1 MKKLIKNIKDLPE
14 EHKFVILM
22 GSIILVSL
30 TIGINTLLKNEG
42 LVKLEDLIIHKLYIF
57 APFINIA
64 FISCLVKLSI
74 GWIVKK
80 FFILSIYG
88 NEKNTF
94 GTGNFILNIIIKLF

>member
-1 MKKLIKNIKDLPE
+1 MRKIIKDIKELPE

-57 APFINIA
+57 APFINIT
-64 FISCLVKLSI
+64 FISYLVKFLI
-74 GWIVKK
+74 GYIVKN

-94 GTGNFILNIIIKLF
+94 GIGNFILNIIIKLF